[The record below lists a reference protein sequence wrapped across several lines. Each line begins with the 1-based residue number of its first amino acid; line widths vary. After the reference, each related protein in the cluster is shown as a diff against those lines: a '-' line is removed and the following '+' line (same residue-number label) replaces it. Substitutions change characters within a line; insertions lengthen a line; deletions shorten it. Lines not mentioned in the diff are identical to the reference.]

1 MAGPE
6 LSCRGQRTACCGR
19 SGSWSPMNCW
29 VLIVFAAWFA
39 LLLVSAASYFPSDQ
53 HYAAAAVLLL
63 GPGLKSVQLQRDA
76 ARRDSTLLLNALIM
90 RGAEIERSLL
100 CFVAYNDSP

>member
-1 MAGPE
+1 
-6 LSCRGQRTACCGR
+6 
-19 SGSWSPMNCW
+19 MNCW

-63 GPGLKSVQLQRDA
+63 GPGPKSVQLQRDV